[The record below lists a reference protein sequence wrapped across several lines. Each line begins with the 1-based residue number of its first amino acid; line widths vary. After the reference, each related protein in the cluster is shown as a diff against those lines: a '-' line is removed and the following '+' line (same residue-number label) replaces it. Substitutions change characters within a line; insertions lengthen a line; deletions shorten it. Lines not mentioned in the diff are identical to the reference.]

1 VRYRVARTY
10 GGRARQL
17 ELVGVRGAKRVLV
30 DGGAQIWLRESV
42 AGQRRATKDE
52 AHRRVTSVRACDAH
66 GQRLD
71 TAEVWQDVGQKLD
84 FYVDSPTPVV
94 DIARA
99 QLPEGYEVGTAG
111 AGYVAILEG
120 DQPEEVGPER
130 ANPWEAVVDAWRDC
144 EEMREAEIGELQS
157 ALINARGRESQ
168 FVDNARA
175 CEETALRDALNEG
188 LEPTRVTVAG
198 GSTLD
203 ALGFTKQVT
212 HSRCPDCNGTGVLAG
227 FGFGTSANAVDRPC
241 HCSPPKDEGPSEW
254 TVVERDEALR
264 DAYRCRQALQQIL
277 EIVRAVPPSGRALA
291 LDGSPEAVAAAVG
304 HVLRCEAK
312 R

>member
-1 VRYRVARTY
+1 MTSEQMSEAIAAAKVGDYVLVQHTGSDRAVRYRVARTY

-99 QLPEGYEVGTAG
+99 QLPEGYEVGTVG

-130 ANPWEAVVDAWRDC
+130 ANPWEAVVDAWRD
-144 EEMREAEIGELQS
+144 IGELQS

-175 CEETALRDALNEG
+175 CEETALRDRGEALRE
-188 LEPTRVTVAG
+188 R
-198 GSTLD
+198 
-203 ALGFTKQVT
+203 
-212 HSRCPDCNGTGVLAG
+212 
-227 FGFGTSANAVDRPC
+227 
-241 HCSPPKDEGPSEW
+241 DEAMN
-254 TVVERDEALR
+254 ERDEALR

>member
-1 VRYRVARTY
+1 MTTEEMSEAIAAAKVGDYVLVQHTGTDRSVRYRVARTY

-17 ELVGVRGAKRVLV
+17 ELHGMRGAKRVLV
-30 DGGAQIWLRESV
+30 DGGSQIWLREST
-42 AGQRRATKDE
+42 GNQRRASKDE
-52 AHRRVTSVRACDAH
+52 AHRRVTSVRACDAQ

-71 TAEVWQDVGQKLD
+71 TADVWQDVGFKVAVHATD
-84 FYVDSPTPVV
+84 GCIVPAPAPV

-157 ALINARGRESQ
+157 ALINARGREGQ
-168 FVDNARA
+168 VVDNARA
-175 CEETALRDALNEG
+175 CEETALRDRGEAMRERDEALN
-188 LEPTRVTVAG
+188 
-198 GSTLD
+198 
-203 ALGFTKQVT
+203 
-212 HSRCPDCNGTGVLAG
+212 
-227 FGFGTSANAVDRPC
+227 
-241 HCSPPKDEGPSEW
+241 
-254 TVVERDEALR
+254 ERDEALR

>member
-1 VRYRVARTY
+1 MTIDQMSEAIAAAKVGDYVLVQHTGSDRAVRYRVARTY

-71 TAEVWQDVGQKLD
+71 TAEVWQDVGFKVAVHATD
-84 FYVDSPTPVV
+84 GSIVPAPAPI

-99 QLPEGYEVGTAG
+99 QLPEGYEVGTVG

-168 FVDNARA
+168 VVDNARA
-175 CEETALRDALNEG
+175 CEETAMRDRGEAMRE
-188 LEPTRVTVAG
+188 R
-198 GSTLD
+198 
-203 ALGFTKQVT
+203 
-212 HSRCPDCNGTGVLAG
+212 
-227 FGFGTSANAVDRPC
+227 
-241 HCSPPKDEGPSEW
+241 DEAMN
-254 TVVERDEALR
+254 ERDEALR

-291 LDGSPEAVAAAVG
+291 LDGSPEAVAALVG

>member
-1 VRYRVARTY
+1 MTTEEMSEAIAAAKVGDYVLVQHTGSDRAVRYRVARTY

-30 DGGAQIWLRESV
+30 DGGAQIWLREV
-42 AGQRRATKDE
+42 TGGQRRATKDE

-71 TAEVWQDVGQKLD
+71 TAEVWQDAGLRVAHAADGSI
-84 FYVDSPTPVV
+84 VPAPAPV

-175 CEETALRDALNEG
+175 CEETALRDRGEAMRE
-188 LEPTRVTVAG
+188 R
-198 GSTLD
+198 
-203 ALGFTKQVT
+203 
-212 HSRCPDCNGTGVLAG
+212 
-227 FGFGTSANAVDRPC
+227 
-241 HCSPPKDEGPSEW
+241 DEAMN
-254 TVVERDEALR
+254 ERDEALR

-291 LDGSPEAVAAAVG
+291 MDGSPEAVAAAVG

>member
-1 VRYRVARTY
+1 MTSEQMSEAIAAAKVGDYVLVQHTGSDRAVRYRVARTY

-30 DGGAQIWLRESV
+30 DGGAQIWLREV
-42 AGQRRATKDE
+42 TGGQRRATKDE
-52 AHRRVTSVRACDAH
+52 AHRRVTSVRPCDAHAH

-71 TAEVWQDVGQKLD
+71 TAEVWQDAGLRVAHAADGSI
-84 FYVDSPTPVV
+84 VPAPAPV

-130 ANPWEAVVDAWRDC
+130 ANPWEAIVDAWRDC

-175 CEETALRDALNEG
+175 CEETALRDRGEAM
-188 LEPTRVTVAG
+188 R
-198 GSTLD
+198 
-203 ALGFTKQVT
+203 
-212 HSRCPDCNGTGVLAG
+212 
-227 FGFGTSANAVDRPC
+227 
-241 HCSPPKDEGPSEW
+241 
-254 TVVERDEALR
+254 ERDEARL

-277 EIVRAVPPSGRALA
+277 EIVRVEPPSGRALP
-291 LDGSPEAVAAAVG
+291 LDGSPESVVALVG
-304 HVLRCEAK
+304 HVLRCEGK

>member
-1 VRYRVARTY
+1 MTIDQMSEAIAAAKVGDYVLVQHTGSDRAVRYRVARTY

-52 AHRRVTSVRACDAH
+52 AHRRVTSVRPCDAQ

-130 ANPWEAVVDAWRDC
+130 ANPWEAVVDAWRDHD
-144 EEMREAEIGELQS
+144 EARSITETEMQA
-157 ALINARGRESQ
+157 ALIASRGRERQLS
-168 FVDNARA
+168 DEAHNARA
-175 CEETALRDALNEG
+175 CEEEAMR
-188 LEPTRVTVAG
+188 
-198 GSTLD
+198 
-203 ALGFTKQVT
+203 
-212 HSRCPDCNGTGVLAG
+212 
-227 FGFGTSANAVDRPC
+227 
-241 HCSPPKDEGPSEW
+241 
-254 TVVERDEALR
+254 ERDEARR

-291 LDGSPEAVAAAVG
+291 LDGSPEAVAALVG

>member
-1 VRYRVARTY
+1 MTIDQMSEAIAAAKVGDYVLVQHTGSDRAVRYRVARSY

-52 AHRRVTSVRACDAH
+52 AHRRVMSVRACDAH

-71 TAEVWQDVGQKLD
+71 TAEVWQDVGFKVAVHATD
-84 FYVDSPTPVV
+84 GSIVPAPAPI

-111 AGYVAILEG
+111 AGYVALFEG
-120 DQPEEVGPER
+120 VEPEEVGPER

-168 FVDNARA
+168 VVDNARA
-175 CEETALRDALNEG
+175 CEETAMRDRGEAMRE
-188 LEPTRVTVAG
+188 R
-198 GSTLD
+198 
-203 ALGFTKQVT
+203 
-212 HSRCPDCNGTGVLAG
+212 
-227 FGFGTSANAVDRPC
+227 
-241 HCSPPKDEGPSEW
+241 DEAMN
-254 TVVERDEALR
+254 ERDEALR

-291 LDGSPEAVAAAVG
+291 LDGSPEAVAALVG